1 MESRRSFKL
10 ALPCIARR
18 QEEKEYMPTRTD
30 AVLRRGGISMYIAT
44 LPVLLLTW
52 FCHIEYRMGCVLRYL
67 RKRGAHARGRVTLF
81 LKENGFEHD
90 VNSKKKGRFGLTLR
104 CSKFRQGQVGKLAGI
119 LCGLVR
125 FSFFFVC
132 FFAFRYLAVFNACI
146 LYMCLGFNYTY
157 PLHLAVSQKNVDITN
172 LLLEP

>member
-1 MESRRSFKL
+1 MV
-10 ALPCIARR
+10 LP
-18 QEEKEYMPTRTD
+18 Q
-30 AVLRRGGISMYIAT
+30 G
-44 LPVLLLTW
+44 
-52 FCHIEYRMGCVLRYL
+52 IEYRMGCVLRYL

-125 FSFFFVC
+125 FSFFLVC